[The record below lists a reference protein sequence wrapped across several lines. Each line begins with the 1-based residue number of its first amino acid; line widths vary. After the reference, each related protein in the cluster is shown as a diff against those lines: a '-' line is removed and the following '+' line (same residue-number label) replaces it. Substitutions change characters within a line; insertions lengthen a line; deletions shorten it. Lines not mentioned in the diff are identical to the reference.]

1 MIDLTIDETALAGV
15 AAHTRE
21 RGVRIRPCQ
30 GAAGLRQSSFFGTLL
45 ERGAS
50 TDSRR

>member
-1 MIDLTIDETALAGV
+1 MIDLTVDETALEAV
-15 AAHTRE
+15 AAPTRE

-30 GAAGLRQSSFFGTLL
+30 GAAGLWQSSFFGTLL

-50 TDSRR
+50 TDRRR